1 MKLITVNKIAEMTE
15 LSTQR
20 VYETIRLG
28 LLPAVKIGR
37 QVRVEEQVLKDW
49 ISRGGQTHAERRKSQ
64 AS

>member
-1 MKLITVNKIAEMTE
+1 MKLITVNKIAELTD
-15 LSTQR
+15 LSTDR
-20 VYETIRLG
+20 VYEIIRLG

-49 ISRGGQTHAERRKSQ
+49 ISRGGQTYPHLRKNQ